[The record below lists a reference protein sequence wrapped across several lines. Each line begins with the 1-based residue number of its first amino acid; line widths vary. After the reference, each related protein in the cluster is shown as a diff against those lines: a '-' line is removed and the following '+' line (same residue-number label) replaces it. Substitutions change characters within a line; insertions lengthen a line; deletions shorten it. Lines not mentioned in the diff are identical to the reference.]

1 MNNLN
6 KGSMKCTKFPAGAYT
21 ETRGNRED
29 TLCNSFV
36 ETHSNKI
43 TKNNQF
49 NLTRPAFRSGGIMYG
64 NMNVPMLKNKRTG
77 DGNKNME
84 RNNFIAPPIKGREQL
99 DFEKLQLQE
108 KELQSN
114 RNEIQLGD
122 KTIEKLFK
130 VQIQDPTDIAWINE
144 YNARISAGETA
155 EQLAQMPPLGRP
167 QRQVSQM
174 RNFGQQGLKTDDKLE
189 LLSASIL
196 QSGMANGPAM
206 ANLVASTAQILNDVT
221 ALGNFTQ
228 QQFNQLKTIISRLNV
243 PKDYRV
249 YGFTHKVFTWDQYK
263 LEQGFINLYILS
275 NLGAGRSFNEPLV
288 SVQGDLST
296 LPMTINS
303 MVSAMQ
309 RQGTRTKYLN
319 VADKTVITQA
329 RLYTALNAGEDGGKL
344 NGRDMPQ
351 NGWR

>member
-1 MNNLN
+1 MANINNRN
-6 KGSMKCTKFPAGAYT
+6 CTKFPAGAYT
-21 ETRGNRED
+21 ETRGNREE
-29 TLCNSFV
+29 TLCNFAFK
-36 ETHSNKI
+36 TNPQNII

-49 NLTRPAFRSGGIMYG
+49 NIARPAFKSGAVMQG

-77 DGNKNME
+77 DGDRNME

-99 DFEKLQLQE
+99 DFEKLQAQE

-130 VQIQDPTDIAWINE
+130 VQIQDPTDIEWINE

-155 EQLAQMPPLGRP
+155 EQIAQMPPLGRP

-196 QSGMANGPAM
+196 QSNTSNGADMAK
-206 ANLVASTAQILNDVT
+206 LVASTAQLLNDAN

-228 QQFNQLKTIISRLNV
+228 QQFNQLRVIINRLSI
-243 PKDYRV
+243 PKNYRV
-249 YGFTHKVFTWDQYK
+249 YGFTHKYFTWEQYRR
-263 LEQGFINLYILS
+263 EQGFINLYILS
-275 NLGAGRSFNEPLV
+275 NLGSDRSLNEPLI
-288 SVQGDLST
+288 SIQNDLST
-296 LPMTINS
+296 RPMTISS
-303 MVSAMQ
+303 MVSALQ
-309 RQGTRTKYLN
+309 RQGTARKYLN
-319 VADKTVITQA
+319 VEQKTVMTQEQ
-329 RLYTALNAGEDGGKL
+329 LYTALNAGEDGGKL
-344 NGRDMPQ
+344 NNRDMPQ
-351 NGWR
+351 GGWR